1 MQPTPSI
8 DNEGSVS
15 DILRETEA
23 HYTRAIRALGELVQ
37 RVESG
42 ELVGKN
48 EAQQTASDLRK
59 AMQTYFDERKKVEE
73 QHRRNTG
80 IVHAFAL
87 DFDAAR
93 NEIGSRLARLRKH
106 RSAE

>member
-8 DNEGSVS
+8 ESEGSAS

-23 HYTRAIRALGELVQ
+23 HYQRAIRALGDLVQ

-42 ELVGKN
+42 ELVSKN

-59 AMQTYFDERKKVEE
+59 AM
-73 QHRRNTG
+73 
-80 IVHAFAL
+80 
-87 DFDAAR
+87 
-93 NEIGSRLARLRKH
+93 
-106 RSAE
+106 